1 MPASHTRY
9 GDIASLTENLDKK
22 PKFLSQYF
30 HDAWVTVKFENDQN
44 ALIIGHVISSGN
56 ADDYFCY
63 IACAASS
70 ESGTPK
76 NYKIA
81 GTADIWMNWNNGKS
95 LGINASSTQWVE
107 ISVLYL

>member
-1 MPASHTRY
+1 MW
-9 GDIASLTENLDKK
+9 
-22 PKFLSQYF
+22 F
-30 HDAWVTVKFENDQN
+30 TVKLENDQN
-44 ALIIGHVISSGN
+44 ALIVGHIISSGN